1 MGCLITQTAK
11 GFTARS
17 RIVPGLRFHLGT
29 FRSRSAALRADREFQ
44 DTGVLPESSKLVFK
58 HVQLDENGQWMYS
71 YQGELH
77 GPYETQLEAAHQ
89 RRRRLDNEA
98 QRARRAGTTST
109 NKKRGRESEVE
120 EEEARSVE
128 ESTSEPEPE
137 PAVELGLGWGRLAH
151 DEDDP
156 LLIDYTGRW
165 ALAPWGALGVSP

>member
-44 DTGVLPESSKLVFK
+44 DTGVLPESSKLVFQ

-98 QRARRAGTTST
+98 QRARRAETTST
-109 NKKRGRESEVE
+109 NKKRGRESQVE
-120 EEEARSVE
+120 EEESD
-128 ESTSEPEPE
+128 SEPGPE
-137 PAVELGLGWGRLAH
+137 PAVELGWARLAH